1 MKSGAPIRGVRLERT
16 VIHPSAK
23 VERLLDKG
31 SGIQRNDLGRLR
43 IHGNNYGPQPE

>member
-1 MKSGAPIRGVRLERT
+1 MKSGAPIRGVQLERI

-31 SGIQRNDLGRLR
+31 SGIQRNDLGWSR
-43 IHGNNYGPQPE
+43 IHGNNYGLEPE